1 MHEGGVVGTVTSGA
15 WGHRVGRNLAYGFV
29 SPALTQP
36 ATAFE
41 LGMCGEMIPMQVID
55 PLPLRPRNAPAA
67 RLADRRG
74 AHSGNRH
81 LCPRPSSS
89 VQLGSV
95 TAQVACAQGQRG

>member
-1 MHEGGVVGTVTSGA
+1 MHEGQVVGSVTSGA
-15 WGHRVGRNLAYGFV
+15 WGHRAGITLAYGFV

-41 LGMCGEMIPMQVID
+41 LGMCGEMIPVRVID
-55 PLPLRPRNAPAA
+55 TLPLRPRNAPAA
-67 RLADRRG
+67 RLGDRRG
-74 AHSGNRH
+74 AHSGKRH

-95 TAQVACAQGQRG
+95 TAQVACAHGQRG